1 MSMKGFQNRGS
12 SKNGIEDFPTPPWA
26 TRAFVNHVLGGRDVT
41 KGQVVWEPCAN
52 RGYMVRP
59 LQEFFFQVIAS
70 DLKDYGVGFP
80 VIDFMTGPKPSDFGE
95 HVDWIITNPPFNIGV
110 DFVLRALE
118 PDMAKQGV
126 AIFIRT
132 NWLEGVDRYDRLFS
146 NNPPSRICQYVSRVP
161 IVRGRLD
168 KTAATAMPYA
178 WFLWEH
184 GVDSGPPIVE
194 WIPHCR
200 KEFEREEDYLEVGV
214 AADHFYPK
222 EPEDAEHGPDSEV
235 LE

>member
-1 MSMKGFQNRGS
+1 MSDGFQKRGS
-12 SKNGIEDFPTPPWA
+12 SKDGVEDFPTPPWA
-26 TRAFVNHVLGGRDVT
+26 TRAFVNHVLGGRDAT

-59 LQEFFFQVIAS
+59 LQEFFFKVIGT
-70 DLKDYGVGFP
+70 DLMDYGVGFP

-95 HVDWIITNPPFNIGV
+95 HVDWIITNPPFNIAV

-118 PDMAKQGV
+118 KDMSTHGV
-126 AIFIRT
+126 AVLLRT
-132 NWLEGVDRYDRLFS
+132 NWVEGVDRHQRLFAK
-146 NNPPSRICQYVSRVP
+146 NPPSRICQYVGRVP
-161 IVRGRLD
+161 IVRGRVD
-168 KTAATAMPYA
+168 QKVSTAMPYA

-200 KEFEREEDYLEVGV
+200 KEFEHDSDYTEFGV
-214 AADHFYPK
+214 DKDHFYPK
-222 EPEDAEHGPDSEV
+222 EETDADNAPDSEV